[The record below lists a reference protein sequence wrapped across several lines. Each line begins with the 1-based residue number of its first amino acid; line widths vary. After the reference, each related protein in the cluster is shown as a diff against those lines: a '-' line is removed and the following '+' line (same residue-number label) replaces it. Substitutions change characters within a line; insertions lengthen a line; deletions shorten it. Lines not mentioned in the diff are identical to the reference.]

1 MKKKLLI
8 IGAGGHGRC
17 CFDIANRMNRYDMI
31 HFLDD
36 NSNDN
41 YVVGKINDLS
51 KFKND
56 HDEVFIAIGNNQMRY
71 QLTKKCKEMNLTVTT
86 LIDPMSFISPE
97 SIIEEETVI
106 FPFASVESKAIV
118 KEGSIISSNV
128 IIHHDTVIDKFS
140 LIYGH
145 CVIRPKTHIQ
155 SFETIGSSMVID
167 RKNIIEERG

>member
-1 MKKKLLI
+1 MMKKLLI

-17 CFDIANRMNRYDMI
+17 CYDIAKRMNRYDTI

-56 HDEVFIAIGNNQMRY
+56 YDEVFVAIGNNQMRY

>member
-1 MKKKLLI
+1 MKKLLI

-17 CFDIANRMNRYDMI
+17 CFDIANRMNRYDTI

-56 HDEVFIAIGNNQMRY
+56 YDEVFIAIGNNQMRY
-71 QLTKKCKEMNLTVTT
+71 QLTKKCKEMNLTIAT
-86 LIDPMSFISPE
+86 LIDPMSFISLE
-97 SIIEEETVI
+97 SIIEEGTVI
-106 FPFASVESKAIV
+106 FPFASVESKAVV

-155 SFETIGSSMVID
+155 SFETIDSSIVID

>member
-1 MKKKLLI
+1 MKKLLI

-17 CFDIANRMNRYDMI
+17 CFDIAKRMNLYDTI

-51 KFKND
+51 KYKND

-71 QLTKKCKEMNLTVTT
+71 QLTKKCKEMNLTVTA

-97 SIIEEETVI
+97 SIIEEGTVI
-106 FPFASVESKAIV
+106 FPFASVESKAVV

>member
-1 MKKKLLI
+1 MKKLLI

-17 CFDIANRMNRYDMI
+17 CFDIANRMNRYDAI

-36 NSNDN
+36 NSDDN

-51 KFKND
+51 KLKYD
-56 HDEVFIAIGNNQMRY
+56 YDEAFIAIGNNQMRC
-71 QLTKKCKEMNLTVTT
+71 QLTKKCKGMNLTIAT
-86 LIDPMSFISPE
+86 LIDPMTFISPE
-97 SIIEEETVI
+97 SIIEEGTVI

-118 KEGSIISSNV
+118 KEGTIISSNV

>member
-1 MKKKLLI
+1 MMKKLLI

-17 CFDIANRMNRYDMI
+17 CYDIAKRMNRYDTI

-41 YVVGKINDLS
+41 YVVGKIDDLS

-56 HDEVFIAIGNNQMRY
+56 YDEVFVAIGNNQIRH
-71 QLTKKCKEMNLTVTT
+71 QLTIKCKQMNMSIAT
-86 LIDPMSFISPE
+86 LIDPMSFISST
-97 SIIEEETVI
+97 SIIEEGTVI
-106 FPFASVESKAIV
+106 FPFVSVESKAIV
-118 KEGSIISSNV
+118 EEGSIISSNT
-128 IIHHDTVIDKFS
+128 IIHHDTIIDKFV

-145 CVIRPKTHIQ
+145 CVIRPKTHIEPL
-155 SFETIGSSMVID
+155 ETISSSMVID

>member
-1 MKKKLLI
+1 MMKKLLI

-17 CFDIANRMNRYDMI
+17 CYDIAKRMNRYDTI

-41 YVVGKINDLS
+41 YVVGKIDDLS

-56 HDEVFIAIGNNQMRY
+56 YDEVFVAIGNNQIRH
-71 QLTKKCKEMNLTVTT
+71 QLTKKCKQMNMSIAT
-86 LIDPMSFISPE
+86 LIDPMSFISST
-97 SIIEEETVI
+97 SIIEEGTVI
-106 FPFASVESKAIV
+106 FPFVSVESKAIV
-118 KEGSIISSNV
+118 EEGSIISSNT
-128 IIHHDTVIDKFS
+128 IIHHDTIIDKFV

-145 CVIRPKTHIQ
+145 CVIRPKTHIEPL
-155 SFETIGSSMVID
+155 ETISSSMVID

>member
-1 MKKKLLI
+1 MMKKLLI

-17 CFDIANRMNRYDMI
+17 CYDIAKRMNRYDTI
-31 HFLDD
+31 YFLDD
-36 NSNDN
+36 NSNDT
-41 YVVGKINDLS
+41 YVVGKIDDLS
-51 KFKND
+51 KIKND
-56 HDEVFIAIGNNQMRY
+56 YDEVFVAIGNNQIRY